1 MGNTNSN
8 DTCNKLRNSH
18 LKSPRK
24 KFLKTKK
31 STNKMF
37 HFNKTN
43 SYMTNVGAETG
54 RCQGHEVVN
63 PLSIELRADEDE
75 KQQVVVGDG
84 YDVQFETNDSP
95 LYSCLIGFTDG
106 GEFNNI
112 EHEQRRSVNAFKY
125 EGGSSCTLD
134 GNGDRVT
141 HNPIFVVESDTE
153 QSDKRE
159 LKELIK
165 VHSNDS
171 VENVGSEFVDLCAI
185 SKPTAEDVKKQS
197 GEEELP
203 KPIETNNV
211 TVENIAQEY
220 QQQKEENG
228 AVNETKTSEIIQVL
242 VDSESVDKKDDL
254 SEEYSNTSY
263 TDPLVTTPYYSPDE
277 EIEKVF
283 ETDSSTEDM
292 EMKSKGTLFKED
304 IPMGNT
310 SPIKLKN
317 DMIEKELL
325 KTTSNSFIVIK
336 HKKVELS
343 PATFQSQKT
352 NDTKG
357 KFGCLDE
364 ILWKLLG
371 RHISL

>member
-43 SYMTNVGAETG
+43 SYTTNVGAETG
-54 RCQGHEVVN
+54 RCQGQEVVD

-75 KQQVVVGDG
+75 KQQVVDGDG
-84 YDVQFETNDSP
+84 YDVKFETNDSP

-125 EGGSSCTLD
+125 EGGSSCALD

-153 QSDKRE
+153 QE
-159 LKELIK
+159 LVK

-171 VENVGSEFVDLCAI
+171 VEKDGSEVVNLCAI

-197 GEEELP
+197 AEEELS
-203 KPIETNNV
+203 KPSKTNDV
-211 TVENIAQEY
+211 TLENIAHENHE
-220 QQQKEENG
+220 QKEENG
-228 AVNETKTSEIIQVL
+228 AVNETKLKEVIQVF
-242 VDSESVDKKDDL
+242 VESESVDKKNDL

-277 EIEKVF
+277 EIENVF
-283 ETDSSTEDM
+283 ETDSSAEDM
-292 EMKSKGTLFKED
+292 DMKSKGTLLKED

-325 KTTSNSFIVIK
+325 KTTSNNFIVIK
-336 HKKVELS
+336 HKKVELP

-357 KFGCLDE
+357 KLDCLDE

-371 RHISL
+371 LYISL